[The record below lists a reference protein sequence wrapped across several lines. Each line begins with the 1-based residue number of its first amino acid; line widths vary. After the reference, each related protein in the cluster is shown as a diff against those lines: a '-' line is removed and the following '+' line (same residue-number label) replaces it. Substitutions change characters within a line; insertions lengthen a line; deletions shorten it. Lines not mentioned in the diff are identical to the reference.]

1 MVCERNDDDD
11 VEFDDSRTIGARLSV
26 HVCACVCLCVMCAY
40 VNGLWLFF
48 IIFVIPFLFKL
59 RFGLLID
66 TRVPNEMNKKIWRI
80 FSIINS
86 RVDETMMCV
95 CACVWMGIRM
105 IACERGGEIFTQFLL
120 WMEYMVMSC
129 RVRKVWWWL
138 FTLYFLRWFFSSR
151 TPHSCTMIC
160 SWGAVCVCVCVR
172 ETADMC
178 SVLCIACTFHY
189 GIETETS
196 TREQIQFFGYCCVP
210 STVLSS
216 SRNGWRVSRLVE
228 RTQPF
233 IHSNV

>member
-1 MVCERNDDDD
+1 MKWRKKYG
-11 VEFDDSRTIGARLSV
+11 EFL
-26 HVCACVCLCVMCAY
+26 
-40 VNGLWLFF
+40 
-48 IIFVIPFLFKL
+48 
-59 RFGLLID
+59 
-66 TRVPNEMNKKIWRI
+66 
-80 FSIINS
+80 SIINS

-95 CACVWMGIRM
+95 CMWMGIRM
-105 IACERGGEIFTQFLL
+105 IACERGGEIFTQFLHS
-120 WMEYMVMSC
+120 MEYMVMSC
-129 RVRKVWWWL
+129 RTKSMMMT
-138 FTLYFLRWFFSSR
+138 FHPIFSSIIFQLKDTTLVQNDMLMR
-151 TPHSCTMIC
+151 CCM
-160 SWGAVCVCVCVR
+160 CVCVR

-196 TREQIQFFGYCCVP
+196 TREQIEFFGYCCVP